1 MMCEFHMYFLK
12 QMVKIL
18 SVKNL
23 VEMTTIKYNTQ
34 SDEVSIAE
42 STTEDTLMERNFKC
56 VSIDKLRS
64 LLCSQK
70 CKGMIIYG

>member
-1 MMCEFHMYFLK
+1 
-12 QMVKIL
+12 MVKIL

-42 STTEDTLMERNFKC
+42 SPTEDHLMKRNFKC
-56 VSIDKLRS
+56 VSINRLRS
-64 LLCSQK
+64 HLCSQK
-70 CKGMIIYG
+70 FKGMIIDG